1 MKRFIL
7 AMFAVAPSYLFA
19 QTLTCSVSSLPSF
32 GNCVINLATAAQ
44 KFTISGSGLTN
55 EVIITPTASFEIAT
69 NCVSQ
74 YTSNPILLNID
85 SGILTNTTV
94 FVRLSP
100 SVIGNLNGTINV
112 KSIGANDINIAVSG
126 VSTNWNIPT
135 ANGNYY
141 ISTIDLSGAEL
152 KTALYNK
159 ISGHSVISYSG
170 LWNTYSTTDNFYNG
184 KVWDIYSTNI
194 CGLTPYDFA
203 FGTNQC
209 GNYSKEGDCYNR
221 EHSFPQSW
229 FGSASP
235 MVSDMFHIYPT
246 DGKVNGERNNYP
258 YGEVSSATYTSL
270 QGGKLGANT
279 FPGYSGIVFEPI
291 EEYKGDLART
301 YFYMATRYENL
312 IAGWQNNGNANE
324 ILAGNS
330 FPVYDQ
336 WVIDLMVKW
345 HNQDPVSLKEIN
357 RNNAIYGYQQNRNP
371 YIDSP
376 QFVQRIWGG
385 NCPNKPIIVSNNV
398 KVELLNSSP
407 VTFNLKWQSG
417 NGNRRT
423 VLVKANAPV
432 DEIPMDSFEYLANSV
447 LGVGDQIGEGNYVV
461 YNGMGSTVNIN
472 NCNATTIYYFAI
484 FEFNGYQKTAQY
496 FVTPTVGSFSTNQVN
511 LVSFAAQLIDS
522 KTSMVTWKTENE
534 RNNNQFEIER
544 SMNDTNNWENRGS
557 VKSIGNSVLPTNYS
571 YTDSLPFISNVKV
584 KFYYRL
590 KQIGLDSSYSYSNI
604 DSIAIDNTGIGNI
617 QELAKSFQIYPNP
630 FTNQIGVYIVSQQEN
645 LSIITI
651 KNILGNEVFILS
663 KNINQGKQVITINE
677 LDLLPNGIYILQLQC
692 GNQTIRQRIIKQQ

>member
-1 MKRFIL
+1 
-7 AMFAVAPSYLFA
+7 MFAVAPSYLFA
-19 QTLTCSVSSLPSF
+19 QILSSSITSLPSF

-44 KFTISGSGLTN
+44 KFTISGSGLSN
-55 EVIITPTASFEIAT
+55 EVIITPAVSFEIAT

-85 SGILTNTTV
+85 SGVLSNTTV

-100 SVIGNLNGTINV
+100 SIIGNVSGIINI
-112 KSIGANDINIAVSG
+112 KSIGANDVNIAVSG

-141 ISTIDLSGAEL
+141 SSTTDLNGAEL

-194 CGLTPYDFA
+194 CGVTPYDFA
-203 FGTNQC
+203 FGINQC
-209 GNYSKEGDCYNR
+209 GNYSKESDCYNR

-258 YGEVSSATYTSL
+258 YGEVSSATFTSL

-279 FPGYSGIVFEPI
+279 FPGYSGTVFEPI
-291 EEYKGDLART
+291 DEYKGDLART

-336 WVIDLMVKW
+336 WVINLMVKW
-345 HNQDPVSLKEIN
+345 HNQDPISLKEIN

-385 NCPNKPIIVSNNV
+385 NCPQKPNIASNHV
-398 KVELLNSSP
+398 KIEQLSNSP
-407 VTFNLKWQSG
+407 TTFNLKWQSG
-417 NGNRRT
+417 NGNRRII
-423 VLVKANAPV
+423 LVKANAPV
-432 DEIPMDSFEYLANSV
+432 DKIPVDSFEYLADSV
-447 LGVGDQIGEGNYVV
+447 LGVGNQIGEGNYVV

-472 NCNATTIYYFAI
+472 NCNETSIYYFAI
-484 FEFNGYQKTAQY
+484 FEYNGYQKTAQY
-496 FVTPTVGSFSTNQVN
+496 YVTPTIGTFSAKQVN
-511 LVSFAAQLIDS
+511 LVSFSAQLIDS
-522 KTSMVTWKTENE
+522 KTSSINWKTEFE
-534 RNNNQFEIER
+534 RNNDKFEIER
-544 SMNDTNNWENRGS
+544 SVNDTNNWQNRTS
-557 VKSIGNSVLPTNYS
+557 VKSFGNSVLPTNYS
-571 YTDSLPFISNVKV
+571 FTDSLPIVSNIKV

-590 KQIGLDSSYSYSNI
+590 KQIGLDNSYSYSNI
-604 DSIAIDNTGIGNI
+604 DSIAIDNTGIGNT
-617 QELAKSFQIYPNP
+617 QEINAEWQISPNP
-630 FTNQIGVYIVSQQEN
+630 FTNQIRVYFISKQEN
-645 LSIITI
+645 LSIVTI
-651 KNILGNEVFILS
+651 KNILGNEVFNLS
-663 KNINQGKQVITINE
+663 KNILQGKQFITINE

-692 GNQTIRQRIIKQQ
+692 GNQTLRQRIIKQQ

>member
-1 MKRFIL
+1 
-7 AMFAVAPSYLFA
+7 MFAIAPSYLFA
-19 QTLTCSVSSLPSF
+19 QILSSSITSLPSF

-44 KFTISGSGLTN
+44 KFTISGSGLSN

-85 SGILTNTTV
+85 SGVLSNTIV

-100 SVIGNLNGTINV
+100 SIIGNVSGIINI
-112 KSIGANDINIAVSG
+112 KSIGANDVNIAVSG

-141 ISTIDLSGAEL
+141 SSTIDLSGAEL

-170 LWNTYSTTDNFYNG
+170 LWNTYSSTDNFYTG

-194 CGLTPYDFA
+194 CGITPYNYS

-209 GNYSKEGDCYNR
+209 GNYSKESDCYNR

-258 YGEVSSATYTSL
+258 YGEVSSATFTSL
-270 QGGKLGANT
+270 QGGKLGTNT
-279 FPGYSGIVFEPI
+279 FPGYSGTVFEPI
-291 EEYKGDLART
+291 DEYKGDLART

-345 HNQDPVSLKEIN
+345 HNQDPISLKEIN

-398 KVELLNSSP
+398 KVELHSNSP

-417 NGNRRT
+417 NGNRRI

-432 DEIPMDSFEYLANSV
+432 DKIPVDSFEYLADSV
-447 LGVGDQIGEGNYVV
+447 LGVGNQIGEGNYVV
-461 YNGMGSTVNIN
+461 YNGMGSTVNIY
-472 NCNATTIYYFAI
+472 NCNATSIYYFAI
-484 FEFNGYQKTAQY
+484 FEYNGYQKTAQY
-496 FVTPTVGSFSTNQVN
+496 FVTPSIGTFSAKQIN
-511 LVSFAAQLIDS
+511 LVSFSAKLIDS
-522 KTSMVTWKTENE
+522 KTSSITWKTEFE
-534 RNNNQFEIER
+534 RNNDKFEIEC
-544 SMNDTNNWENRGS
+544 SVNDTNNWQNRTS
-557 VKSIGNSVLPTNYS
+557 VKSFGNSVLPTNYS
-571 YTDSLPFISNVKV
+571 FTDSLPIISNIKV

-590 KQIGLDSSYSYSNI
+590 KQIGLDNSYSYSNI
-604 DSIAIDNTGIGNI
+604 DSIAIDNTGIGNT
-617 QELAKSFQIYPNP
+617 QEINAEWQISPNP
-630 FTNQIGVYIVSQQEN
+630 FTNQIRVYIVSKQEN
-645 LSIITI
+645 LSVVTI
-651 KNILGNEVFILS
+651 KNILGNEVFNLS
-663 KNINQGKQVITINE
+663 KNILQGKQVITINE

-692 GNQTIRQRIIKQQ
+692 GNQTLRQRIIKQQ

>member
-7 AMFAVAPSYLFA
+7 AIITIAPFQLFA
-19 QTLTCSVSSLPSF
+19 QTLTSSVSSLPSF

-55 EVIITPTASFEIAT
+55 EVTLTTSTSFEIAT

-74 YTSNPILLNID
+74 YTSNPILLNIE
-85 SGILTNTTV
+85 SGILSNTTV

-100 SVIGNLNGTINV
+100 SVIGNVSGTVNI
-112 KSIGANDINIAVSG
+112 KSIGANEVNISVSG

-141 ISTIDLSGAEL
+141 SSTTDLSGAEL
-152 KTALYNK
+152 KTALFNK
-159 ISGHSVISYSG
+159 IAAHSVTSYSG

-194 CGLTPYDFA
+194 CGVTPYNYS

-209 GNYSKEGDCYNR
+209 GSYSKESDCYNR

-258 YGEVSSATYTSL
+258 YGEVSSATFTSL

-291 EEYKGDLART
+291 DEYKGDLART

-312 IAGWQNNGNANE
+312 IAGWQNNGNAND

-336 WVIDLMVKW
+336 WVIDLMIKW

-371 YIDSP
+371 FIDSP
-376 QFVQRIWGG
+376 QFVQRIWIG
-385 NCPNKPIIVSNNV
+385 NCPNKPTIVSSNAT
-398 KVELLNSSP
+398 VELPKNLPLKVS
-407 VTFNLKWQSG
+407 LKWQSG
-417 NGNRRT
+417 NGNRRL
-423 VLVKANAPV
+423 VLIKANAPV
-432 DEIPMDSFEYLANSV
+432 DEIPFDSFEYIAISI
-447 LGVGDQIGEGNYVV
+447 LGAGSEIGNGNYVV
-461 YNGMGSTVNIN
+461 YNGMGSEVNISHFN
-472 NCNATTIYYFAI
+472 VEMNYYFAI
-484 FEFNGYQKTAQY
+484 FEYNGYQKTAQY
-496 FVTPTVGSFSTNQVN
+496 FASPFRGSFNTIPVYID
-511 LVSFAAQLIDS
+511 SFSVKLIDS
-522 KTSMVTWKTENE
+522 KTSSLNWKTVSE
-534 RNNNQFEIER
+534 RNNDRFEIER
-544 SMNDTNNWENRGS
+544 SIDSTNWINRGTL
-557 VKSIGNSVLPTNYS
+557 KSIGNSVLPTDYS
-571 YTDSLPFISNVKV
+571 FTDSLPFVSNIKQL
-584 KFYYRL
+584 FYYRL
-590 KQIGLDSSYSYSNI
+590 KQIGLDTSYQYSKTENI
-604 DSIAIDNTGIGNI
+604 TIDNTSIENFKNMSAEWLI
-617 QELAKSFQIYPNP
+617 TPNP
-630 FTNQIGVYIVSQQEN
+630 FTNQLRMYVTLQTEN
-645 LSIITI
+645 LCNITI
-651 KNILGNEVFILS
+651 KNILGNEVFNLS
-663 KNINQGKQVITINE
+663 KNIYQGKQVITINE

-692 GNQTIRQRIIKQQ
+692 GNENVRHRIIKQQ

>member
-1 MKRFIL
+1 LKRFIL
-7 AMFAVAPSYLFA
+7 AIIAFAPIYLFA
-19 QTLTCSVSSLPSF
+19 QNLTSSVSSLPSF

-44 KFTISGSGLTN
+44 KFTISGNGLTN

-74 YTSNPILLNID
+74 FTSNPILLNID
-85 SGILTNTTV
+85 SGILTNTTI

-100 SVIGNLNGTINV
+100 SVIGNVSGVINI

-126 VSTNWNIPT
+126 VSINWNIPT

-141 ISTIDLSGAEL
+141 STTTNLSGAEL

-159 ISGHSVISYSG
+159 ISGHSVTSYSG
-170 LWNTYSTTDNFYNG
+170 LWNTYNITDHFYNG

-194 CGLTPYDFA
+194 CGVTPYDFT
-203 FGTNQC
+203 FGANQC
-209 GNYSKEGDCYNR
+209 GNYTKESDCYNR

-258 YGEVSSATYTSL
+258 YGEVSSATFTSL
-270 QGGKLGANT
+270 QGGKLGTNT

-291 EEYKGDLART
+291 DEYKGDLART

-385 NCPNKPIIVSNNV
+385 NCPNKPNIISSNV
-398 KVELLNSSP
+398 KVELPNFSP
-407 VTFNLKWQSG
+407 ITFNLKWQSG
-417 NGNRRT
+417 NGNRRI

-432 DEIPMDSFEYLANSV
+432 DEIPVDSLEYLADSV

-461 YNGMGSTVNIN
+461 YNGMGSTVNIS
-472 NCNATTIYYFAI
+472 NCNASSIYYFAI
-484 FEFNGYQKTAQY
+484 FEFNGYHKTAQY
-496 FVTPTVGSFSTNQVN
+496 FATPTVGSFSLKKLN
-511 LVSFAAQLIDS
+511 LISFAAQLIDS
-522 KTSMVTWKTENE
+522 KTSSISWKTECE
-534 RNNNQFEIER
+534 INNDKFEIER
-544 SMNDTNNWENRGS
+544 SMNDTINWQNRGS
-557 VKSIGNSVLPTNYS
+557 IKSIGNSVLPTNYS
-571 YTDSLPFISNVKV
+571 FIDSLPFVSNVKV

-590 KQIGLDSSYSYSNI
+590 KQIGLDSSFSYSKI
-604 DSIAIDNTGIGNI
+604 DSITIDKTGIGDI
-617 QELAKSFQIYPNP
+617 QEMNAAWQISPNP
-630 FTNQIGVYIVSQQEN
+630 FTNQLKVYVSSKREN
-645 LSIITI
+645 LSIVTI
-651 KNILGNEVFILS
+651 KNILGNEVFNLS
-663 KNINQGKQVITINE
+663 KNILQGKQVITINE

-692 GNQTIRQRIIKQQ
+692 GNQTLRQRIIKQQ